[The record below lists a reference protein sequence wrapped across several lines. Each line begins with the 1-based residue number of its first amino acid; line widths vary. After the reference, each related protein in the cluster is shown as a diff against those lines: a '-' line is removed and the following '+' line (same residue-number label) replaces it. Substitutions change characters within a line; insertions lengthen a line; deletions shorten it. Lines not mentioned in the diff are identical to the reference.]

1 MRSAVGKS
9 CLLTTAKPHSGETTV
24 EGSAGTRRTSDPVET
39 GLRRARTRTKARA
52 PQTGREVPG
61 LPERRRDRQTPAGPR
76 ARSRWRGP
84 DGKARRRGCWR
95 TRDAPA
101 SLKEGWTRGRS
112 QDGGRARAEPGE
124 VRTAPGTEALR
135 AAPSETSRRPMRCA
149 HPRCCRTRVGRRPST
164 YSHLGRL
171 PGEPPPLEAVASSGE
186 ISPRAKI
193 WGPLQRTG
201 PSPHPVVPR
210 PRETPASGRGVAC
223 VSRGQSGGEAAPRT
237 PPAEGSKQSVF
248 A

>member
-9 CLLTTAKPHSGETTV
+9 CLPTTAKPHSGETTV
-24 EGSAGTRRTSDPVET
+24 EGSSGTRRTSDPVET

-61 LPERRRDRQTPAGPR
+61 LPERRRDRQIPAGPR

-112 QDGGRARAEPGE
+112 QDGGRARRARGGQDGDRDGSSESRPFGNVE
-124 VRTAPGTEALR
+124 KADALR
-135 AAPSETSRRPMRCA
+135 SSSLLQNA
-149 HPRCCRTRVGRRPST
+149 G
-164 YSHLGRL
+164 G
-171 PGEPPPLEAVASSGE
+171 PPTQYLFTFGALAWGTAS
-186 ISPRAKI
+186 A
-193 WGPLQRTG
+193 
-201 PSPHPVVPR
+201 
-210 PRETPASGRGVAC
+210 
-223 VSRGQSGGEAAPRT
+223 
-237 PPAEGSKQSVF
+237 
-248 A
+248 